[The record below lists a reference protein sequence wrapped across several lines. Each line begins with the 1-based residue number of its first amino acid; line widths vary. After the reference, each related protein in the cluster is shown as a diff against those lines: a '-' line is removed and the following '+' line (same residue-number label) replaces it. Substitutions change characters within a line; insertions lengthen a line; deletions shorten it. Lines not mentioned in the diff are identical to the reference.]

1 MSVAFIGPNEVHWI
15 IPNPIFHGTLTTCDI
30 LGVSSSQYQ
39 REVKMSKG
47 HVHCNQTVSS
57 DKIVEQDYFQGF
69 INKEHVLVGDFTPFE
84 KY

>member
-1 MSVAFIGPNEVHWI
+1 M
-15 IPNPIFHGTLTTCDI
+15 FHGTLMTCDI

-47 HVHCNQTVSS
+47 HVHCNQTVSF
-57 DKIVEQDYFQGF
+57 DKIVEQDYFQGL
-69 INKEHVLVGDFTPFE
+69 INKEHVLVGDFNPFE